1 MVYTIL
7 PIIIIII
14 IMITPIITSIII
26 TIIKVARNKLIYINA
41 RSAHVMVYA
50 ILPIIITDSDSQL
63 LIFIV

>member
-7 PIIIIII
+7 PII

-26 TIIKVARNKLIYINA
+26 TIIKVARYKLIYINA